1 MNNVTV
7 KIATLAQAFVVMSMM
22 LISTV
27 LHPISEAFPTAS
39 VTQIQLIM
47 SFGMLSAL
55 PVSIFSGWLANYV
68 DKKIIG
74 FLGLLIMMLGG
85 VQAYF
90 LHGHLYN
97 LYIASLC
104 IGVGQGLLVTNIS
117 NISTQLFTGH
127 ARSQMYGL
135 QITVESA
142 GSVVLMMLAGT
153 LAVTFGW
160 AGAYLTFL
168 IIIPCILVFLIWLPK
183 VPPPPAVL
191 AEKAKAKAER
201 GPMEWPPLGVWIAG
215 ILIALFCCGYAMFF
229 LNAAFY
235 VMGNNLGD
243 PRLVGLV
250 MSVSTFAAV
259 GGSLL
264 FPYVLKAIG
273 RFTWALSGVFIVIAF
288 CILVSLEPS
297 KTAAFATAIFIGLG
311 YSMAMP
317 SGIQAVSET
326 ASAKTLS
333 LSMGIYMAFMSVGL
347 MLAPTIMNPF
357 ANALFGEGPMAAFSA
372 GIVWMIVMV
381 VILVIWAVMTR
392 HSIKEVDMGGA
403 PADSAE

>member
-1 MNNVTV
+1 MNNFTV

-27 LHPISEAFPTAS
+27 LHPISQAFPNAS
-39 VTQIQLIM
+39 MTQIQLIM

-55 PVSIFSGWLANYV
+55 PVSIFSGWLANYI

-85 VQAYF
+85 VQVYF

-142 GSVVLMMLAGT
+142 GSVVLMLVAGYLAQ
-153 LAVTFGW
+153 AMGW
-160 AGAYLTFL
+160 HGAYLTFL
-168 IIIPCILVFLIWLPK
+168 IVLPCLIIFFVWLPK
-183 VPPPPAVL
+183 VPPPPAVT
-191 AEKAKAKAER
+191 AAKKEKE
-201 GPMEWPPLGVWIAG
+201 PITWPPVGIWVIG

-235 VMGNNLGD
+235 VMGNELGG
-243 PRLVGLV
+243 PAMVGWV

-259 GGSLL
+259 VGSLL
-264 FPYVLKAIG
+264 FPYILRVLK
-273 RFTWALSGVFIVIAF
+273 RYTWALSGVFIIIAF
-288 CILVSLEPS
+288 AILVSFPPNLA
-297 KTAAFATAIFIGLG
+297 AAFATAIFIGLG

-326 ASAKTLS
+326 ASAKSLS

-357 ANALFGEGPMAAFSA
+357 AKALFGEGPMAAFSA
-372 GIVWMIVMV
+372 AIVWMIVMV
-381 VILVIWAVMTR
+381 IILVIWATLTR

-403 PADSAE
+403 PATEAAE